1 MDSLADFFKNIN
13 DDDQRKQLHDVLDW
27 ITERFPHLRLALVN
41 ESPMFT
47 DHKTDIIEFNATEG
61 GIVLISK
68 SKGFEQF
75 KDDISAA
82 GYLKTKDSITI
93 PWQKEIDY
101 GLLDEIIAWQ
111 VQMNSNTESY
121 WR

>member
-1 MDSLADFFKNIN
+1 MTDFFKNIN

-27 ITERFPHLRLALVN
+27 ITERFPHLRLVLVN
-41 ESPMFT
+41 ESPTFT
-47 DHKTDIIEFNATEG
+47 DHKTDIIEFNVTEG